1 MALIKCPECGKEISD
16 KADKCPNCGYF
27 FEKMKFCKFCGEKIP
42 VDSIICTK
50 CGRQIENANQSQGS
64 GITINNA
71 ANANSSA
78 AATAQIATSPTV
90 PMRQPK
96 KIDKNTA
103 LLLCIFLGYF
113 GAHKFYEGK
122 TGMGILY
129 AFTMGLFCIGWIVD
143 IITIAMKPDPYYV

>member
-1 MALIKCPECGKEISD
+1 MALMKCPECGKEISD
-16 KADKCPNCGYF
+16 TAQSCPNCGYS
-27 FEKMKFCKFCGEKIP
+27 FERTKFCKFCGEKIP
-42 VDSIICTK
+42 SDSIICTK
-50 CGRQIENANQSQGS
+50 CGRQVENTSQPQVG

-78 AATAQIATSPTV
+78 AATAQVVSPPPEPIKTS
-90 PMRQPK
+90 K
-96 KIDKNTA
+96 EIDKNTA

-129 AFTMGLFCIGWIVD
+129 ILTLGLFSIGWIVD